1 MELRNIETFI
11 KLTEFENFSRTAEYL
26 NYSQSTVTIQIQ
38 QLEKEL
44 GFQLFERIGKKVIL
58 TNLGKQFLS
67 EAKEMKKIEEQML
80 HLGMN
85 KDEVS
90 GTLRVGS
97 IESLINP
104 YSAKLITEYHRQYP
118 KVKLD
123 IRTSHTTDLLQMIK
137 QNALDVAVGFGRKIT
152 DRDCCIAYARSY
164 RLSFVVHPDNKLAR
178 QKRIRLGEVLAQPL
192 LLTERDSIYRQE
204 LEEMAA
210 NEDTVISPSIEIDN
224 TMILMELVQKGL
236 GISFLPNY
244 IFQKSIS
251 EKKLSILDVKGCSK
265 KFWCQVFH
273 HRNKWIS
280 PAMKAFIDLTVKF
293 FQENLKKL

>member
-11 KLTEFENFSRTAEYL
+11 KLTELENFSRTAEYL

-67 EAKEMKKIEEQML
+67 QAKEMKKIEEQML

-85 KDEVS
+85 KNEVS

-104 YSAKLITEYHRQYP
+104 YSAKLITEYHRQFP

-123 IRTSHTTDLLQMIK
+123 IKTSHTTELLQMIK
-137 QNALDVAVGFGRKIT
+137 QNSLDVAVGFGRKIA
-152 DRDCCIAYARSY
+152 DRDCCIAYARPY
-164 RLSFVVHPDNKLAR
+164 RLSFVAHPDNKLAGQR
-178 QKRIRLGEVLAQPL
+178 KIRLEEVLAQPL

-210 NEDTVISPSIEIDN
+210 NEDAVISPSIEIDN
-224 TMILMELVQKGL
+224 TMTLMELVQRGL
-236 GISFLPNY
+236 GVSFLPNY
-244 IFQKSIS
+244 IFQESIS
-251 EKKLSILDVKGCSK
+251 GKKLSILNVRGCNR
-265 KFWCQVFH
+265 KFWCQIFH
-273 HRNKWIS
+273 HRNKWVS
-280 PAMKAFIDLTVKF
+280 PAMRAFINLTTES
-293 FQENLKKL
+293 FQENFSK

>member
-11 KLTEFENFSRTAEYL
+11 KLTELENFSRTAEYL

-85 KDEVS
+85 KNEVS

-104 YSAKLITEYHRQYP
+104 YSAKLITEYHRQFP

-123 IRTSHTTDLLQMIK
+123 IRTSHTTELLQMIK
-137 QNALDVAVGFGRKIT
+137 QNSLDVAVGFGRKIA
-152 DRDCCIAYARSY
+152 DRDCCIAYARPY
-164 RLSFVVHPDNKLAR
+164 RLSFVAHPDNKLAGQR
-178 QKRIRLGEVLAQPL
+178 KIRLEEVLAQPL

-210 NEDTVISPSIEIDN
+210 NEDAVISPSIEIDN
-224 TMILMELVQKGL
+224 TMTLMELVQRGL
-236 GISFLPNY
+236 GVSFLPNY
-244 IFQKSIS
+244 IFQESIS
-251 EKKLSILDVKGCSK
+251 GKKLSILNVRGCNR
-265 KFWCQVFH
+265 KFWCQIFH
-273 HRNKWIS
+273 HRNKWVS
-280 PAMKAFIDLTVKF
+280 PAMRAFINLTTES
-293 FQENLKKL
+293 FQENFSK